1 MRIVITGATS
11 FVGAAAIQ
19 ELLENGHEVYAV
31 VRPSSRK
38 LETLTGQGAGKNAL
52 REGRLYIVE
61 NDLSAPELLTEK
73 IQGSCDAFCHF
84 GWGGSGSGA
93 RTGEQLQE
101 ENLRAS
107 LDTVRAAKALGCRRF
122 LFSGSQAEYGM
133 HQTRMTEET
142 ECAPRSAYGEAK
154 LRMRRQGEALCK
166 ELGMR
171 YIHLRIFSAYGPGDH
186 PWTLVESCLDA
197 FTGNAALS
205 LGACTQKWNFI
216 YITDLAKAVRALLET
231 PETAFEEIGNPVF
244 NVAGDDTRP
253 LKEFVE
259 EIHRLCKGGGSC
271 LYGDRKENAEGAVNL
286 IPDIG
291 KICRVTGWKPE
302 TAFGEGIKKT
312 LESR

>member
-38 LETLTGQGAGKNAL
+38 LETLTGQEAGKNAL
-52 REGRLYIVE
+52 REGRLHIVE

-154 LRMRRQGEALCK
+154 LRMRRPQDLQC
-166 ELGMR
+166 
-171 YIHLRIFSAYGPGDH
+171 LRSWRPSVDAGGILPGRLYWKCGPFSGGLH
-186 PWTLVESCLDA
+186 PEM
-197 FTGNAALS
+197 
-205 LGACTQKWNFI
+205 
-216 YITDLAKAVRALLET
+216 
-231 PETAFEEIGNPVF
+231 
-244 NVAGDDTRP
+244 
-253 LKEFVE
+253 EFYL
-259 EIHRLCKGGGSC
+259 HYRSGKGGAG
-271 LYGDRKENAEGAVNL
+271 
-286 IPDIG
+286 
-291 KICRVTGWKPE
+291 
-302 TAFGEGIKKT
+302 AFGDAGSG
-312 LESR
+312 L

>member
-38 LETLTGQGAGKNAL
+38 LETLTGQEAGKNAL
-52 REGRLYIVE
+52 REGRLHIVE

-133 HQTRMTEET
+133 HQTRMD
-142 ECAPRSAYGEAK
+142 G
-154 LRMRRQGEALCK
+154 GN
-166 ELGMR
+166 GMR
-171 YIHLRIFSAYGPGDH
+171 AQIGLWRSQAP
-186 PWTLVESCLDA
+186 DA
-197 FTGNAALS
+197 ETGRGAL
-205 LGACTQKWNFI
+205 
-216 YITDLAKAVRALLET
+216 
-231 PETAFEEIGNPVF
+231 
-244 NVAGDDTRP
+244 
-253 LKEFVE
+253 
-259 EIHRLCKGGGSC
+259 
-271 LYGDRKENAEGAVNL
+271 
-286 IPDIG
+286 
-291 KICRVTGWKPE
+291 
-302 TAFGEGIKKT
+302 
-312 LESR
+312 